1 MPRPLDRYEDLKR
14 ILSQMGSAAVAF
26 SGGADSTLL
35 LKAAYDALGDGSMA
49 VTVLSHAFPQ
59 DEADDAR
66 RICRDIGARLE
77 TIEFD
82 VLSVPMFAENPPS
95 SPRSATL
102 RARTES
108 RRSPRVPTST
118 TTRTTGPD
126 AARSPSSASEVR
138 SGTPGSQRARYA
150 NACASLG
157 SPPARGRPPRALR
170 RGFRTASASRARGFS
185 ASAGRSASCAPSRR
199 SFRSCASART
209 AAQRGSRP
217 TPRRR
222 KRSSRAAANVPRN

>member
-35 LKAAYDALGDGSMA
+35 LKAAHDALGDGSMA

-82 VLSVPMFAENPPS
+82 VLSVPMFRKSFPKVTPVNSAVMNSWKPP
-95 SPRSATL
+95 TL
-102 RARTES
+102 ISLILR
-108 RRSPRVPTST
+108 
-118 TTRTTGPD
+118 PD
-126 AARSPSSASEVR
+126 
-138 SGTPGSQRARYA
+138 
-150 NACASLG
+150 
-157 SPPARGRPPRALR
+157 
-170 RGFRTASASRARGFS
+170 
-185 ASAGRSASCAPSRR
+185 
-199 SFRSCASART
+199 
-209 AAQRGSRP
+209 
-217 TPRRR
+217 RRR
-222 KRSSRAAANVPRN
+222 LLPLLVS